1 MFEFIF
7 TLAEL
12 VGNWQTFKKMG
23 REGWE
28 SIVPFYNTYVLFE
41 TLYGNGWQFLTLLI
55 PFYGIYVYFKLWIDV
70 AAGFNK
76 TTGFGIG
83 LALLQPVFIC
93 LVGFSSEYVWKDG
106 SVPYQEDFI
115 DNIFGKNNNK

>member
-7 TLAEL
+7 TLAEI

-76 TTGFGIG
+76 STGFGVG
-83 LALLQPVFIC
+83 LALLQPIFIC

-106 SVPYQEDFI
+106 STPYQEDFI
-115 DNIFGKNNNK
+115 DNIFGKNNNQ

>member
-7 TLAEL
+7 TLAEI

-76 TTGFGIG
+76 STGFGIG

-115 DNIFGKNNNK
+115 DNIFGKNHNQ

>member
-7 TLAEL
+7 TLAEI

-76 TTGFGIG
+76 STGFGIG
-83 LALLQPVFIC
+83 LALLQPIFIC

-106 SVPYQEDFI
+106 STPYQEDFI
-115 DNIFGKNNNK
+115 DNIFGKNNNQ

>member
-7 TLAEL
+7 TLAEI

-76 TTGFGIG
+76 STGFGIG
-83 LALLQPVFIC
+83 LALLQPIFIC

-106 SVPYQEDFI
+106 SAPYQEDFI
-115 DNIFGKNNNK
+115 DNIFGKNNNQ